1 MNILAHLHLASLVS
15 SSLIGNTVAD
25 FVKGDPYIT
34 YANDIAD
41 GIMLHRKIDNM
52 TDSLLEVKQAK
63 LLFRQTHRR
72 VASIALDIVWDHFLS
87 KQWLTFGIMGTVRE
101 FNQYTKQQIQ
111 PFITQYPIDYQ
122 NFMQAMWQG
131 EWLENYASID
141 FIEKVLSGMAKRR
154 PKLFLLKENIIDIQ
168 QNYSE
173 LKALFAVLYPKI
185 RTSVLLSKFTL

>member
-1 MNILAHLHLASLVS
+1 MNILAHLHLASLAS

-25 FVKGDPYIT
+25 FVKGDPYLN
-34 YANDIAD
+34 YPNDIAD
-41 GIMLHRKIDNM
+41 GIMLHRKIDSM
-52 TDSLLEVKQAK
+52 TDNLPEVKQAK

-87 KQWLTFGIMGTVRE
+87 KQWLTFGIMGTIRE

-141 FIEKVLSGMAKRR
+141 FIEKIGRASCRERV
-154 PKLFLLKENIIDIQ
+154 
-168 QNYSE
+168 
-173 LKALFAVLYPKI
+173 
-185 RTSVLLSKFTL
+185 